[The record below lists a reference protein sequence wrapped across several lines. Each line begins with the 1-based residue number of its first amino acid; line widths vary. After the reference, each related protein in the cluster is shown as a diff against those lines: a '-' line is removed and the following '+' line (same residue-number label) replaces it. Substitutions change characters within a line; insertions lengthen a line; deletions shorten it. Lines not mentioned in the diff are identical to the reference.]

1 MRQDGTVVVWG
12 NTNGAIT
19 NVAGLRGLVPMG
31 GADSDGD
38 GWANEA
44 ELRVGS
50 DPLSRTSQPVKAS
63 FGVTFSYGSNASTF
77 LTSTN
82 VSEGTNP
89 VVGTLAILDTMGRLE
104 DGNQTEMTVELTQES
119 LKTFEPVSRTNR
131 ELRFKSAPVYDGVSS
146 NNVYKVEVLVRD
158 SETSAALMTTLA
170 VNVGNVAPQIT
181 GNTSFTIDENVA
193 MGSGVGTL
201 AATESN
207 VTWSITSGN
216 ELGLFAIDGQSGQ
229 IRTAG
234 AIDYEAL
241 SNKTI
246 TLGVR
251 VTDAGG
257 EASSA
262 DVAITVR
269 DVDEGMTPQLWLAGS
284 GWTEMSPELWLKYA
298 VGGAL
303 SPTGSSEN
311 TVTMLDSEK
320 LSLTAVIRTNDL
332 SLRVLGEAGVDL
344 SSWSTNGVSVSA
356 STNTNGVGEG
366 YERRIYSVDRTNS
379 PSRQFLRLRVTR

>member
-1 MRQDGTVVVWG
+1 M
-12 NTNGAIT
+12 
-19 NVAGLRGLVPMG
+19 
-31 GADSDGD
+31 
-38 GWANEA
+38 
-44 ELRVGS
+44 
-50 DPLSRTSQPVKAS
+50 KAS
-63 FGVTFSYGSNASTF
+63 FGVTFNYGS
-77 LTSTN
+77 LTSSFATN
-82 VSEGTNP
+82 RIVSEGTNRL
-89 VVGTLAILDTMGRLE
+89 VGTLKILDTMGRLE

-131 ELRFKSAPVYDGVSS
+131 ELRFKSAPAYDGVSS

-181 GNTSFTIDENVA
+181 GNTSFAIDENVA

-207 VTWSITSGN
+207 NLTWSITSGN

-241 SNKTI
+241 TNKTV
-246 TLGVR
+246 TLVVR

-257 EASSA
+257 AASSA
-262 DVAITVR
+262 DVTITVR
-269 DVDEGMTPQLWLAGS
+269 DVDEGMTPQLWLLGS
-284 GWTEMSPELWLKYA
+284 GVSNMSPELWLKYA
-298 VGGAL
+298 VGGAS
-303 SPTGSSEN
+303 SPTGSSEA
-311 TVTMLDSEK
+311 TVTVLDSEK

-344 SSWSTNGVSVSA
+344 SSWQTNGVSVAPSA
-356 STNTNGVGEG
+356 SQDGVPDGSQ
-366 YERRIYSVDRTNS
+366 RRIYSVDRTNS